1 MTEAEGKSKA
11 HGKDG
16 GKQLDHIRISKGANG
31 GHVVEH
37 HYASSAGGAYQEPE
51 KFPFGDDDG
60 DEMMAHVS
68 KHMGVSAGDKGK
80 SRKSISGLGSVA

>member
-16 GKQLDHIRISKGANG
+16 GKKLDHIRISKGANG

-37 HYASSAGGAYQEPE
+37 HYASNGPSYNEPE
-51 KFPFGDDDG
+51 KYAFGDDDG
-60 DEMMAHVS
+60 DEMIAHV
-68 KHMGVSAGDKGK
+68 KQHMGVSAGDKGK